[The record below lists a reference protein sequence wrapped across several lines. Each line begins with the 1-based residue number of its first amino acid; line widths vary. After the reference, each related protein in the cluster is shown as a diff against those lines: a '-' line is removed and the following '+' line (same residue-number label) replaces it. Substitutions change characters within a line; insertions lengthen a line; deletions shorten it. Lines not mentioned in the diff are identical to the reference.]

1 MKMPKK
7 ETIAAV
13 AAVILGLIAAKYL
26 FLPLLPFLVAAA
38 VAVLS
43 RKICRKIK
51 IRDGYPMRILS
62 SVTALL
68 IYGGFGTALVMLCR
82 TFYAQAL
89 GLCMKLISDSDK
101 ITRIADT
108 VSGFFSDVA
117 DFLHIDGG
125 AGFSLASA
133 VEKIATDMLGRLPTV
148 AAGVASA
155 VPKVIIF
162 TVVTVLATV
171 YLCADGGR
179 TFEKLRSLPP
189 MRKISGGAWKLLAG
203 TCRAYS
209 VILLLTFSELF
220 LGFSLIGVQYAL
232 IVAGAVAVFDIF
244 PVLSTGLVLIPWSLA
259 ELLLGD
265 GKTALGLAVIWA
277 VTAVVREIV
286 EPRIVGEGLG
296 IPPVVS
302 LASMYVGLSLFGA
315 AGAIFAPIGT
325 ALAVTL
331 WKERKNEAPA

>member
-7 ETIAAV
+7 EIVTAAL
-13 AAVILGLIAAKYL
+13 AVIAGLIAVKYL
-26 FLPLLPFLVAAA
+26 LLPLLPFIIAA
-38 VAVLS
+38 VVALLA
-43 RKICRKIK
+43 RKLCRKLK
-51 IRDGYPMRILS
+51 IRDGYPMKVTS
-62 SVTALL
+62 SAAALL
-68 IYGGFGTALVMLCR
+68 IYGGFGMALVLLCR
-82 TFYAQAL
+82 MLYTQAL
-89 GLCMKLISDSDK
+89 GLCVELIDDSEK
-101 ITRIADT
+101 ITRITDA
-108 VSGFFSDVA
+108 VSDFFIAAA
-117 DFLHIDGG
+117 DFLHVDGST
-125 AGFSLASA
+125 GFSLSAA
-133 VEKIATDMLGRLPTV
+133 VEKIASDMLGKLPTV
-148 AAGVASA
+148 AADVASA

-171 YLCADGGR
+171 YLCIDGGK

-189 MRKISGGAWKLLAG
+189 MKKISGGAWKLLAA
-203 TCRAYS
+203 TLRAYS
-209 VILLLTFSELF
+209 VILLLTFAELF
-220 LGFSLIGVQYAL
+220 LGFSILGVQYAL

-277 VTAVVREIV
+277 VTAIVREIV

-302 LASMYVGLSLFGA
+302 LAAMYVGLSLFGA
-315 AGAIFAPIGT
+315 VGAISAPIVT